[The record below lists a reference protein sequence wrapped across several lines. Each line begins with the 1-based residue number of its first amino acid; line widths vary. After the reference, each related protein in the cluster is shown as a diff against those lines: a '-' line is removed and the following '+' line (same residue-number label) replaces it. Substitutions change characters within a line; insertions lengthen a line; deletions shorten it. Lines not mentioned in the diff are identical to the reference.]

1 MVNRVDGSKT
11 GDLSGEVQIIAR
23 RVDLASFGIA
33 CIQSRFFSGLR
44 PQVGYRQLS
53 AEYVVPLHAHICCSA
68 FRQRRACGRAEEH
81 TSELQS
87 LLRIWYAVV
96 CLKKNKNTSTPR
108 TQPQATE
115 PTHTTHI

>member
-11 GDLSGEVQIIAR
+11 GALSGEVQIIAR

-33 CIQSRFFSGLR
+33 RIQSRFFSGLR

-68 FRQRRACGRAEEH
+68 FRQRSACGGKRLDQA
-81 TSELQS
+81 
-87 LLRIWYAVV
+87 IKGDMVV
-96 CLKKNKNTSTPR
+96 NFNRSDERRVGKECVSTCRSRWWPD
-108 TQPQATE
+108 Q
-115 PTHTTHI
+115 